1 MYGEG
6 ETPSLASRSFWSKG
20 QPIGLPC
27 DDTAGQGAQ
36 RGLPGPRWSVRLSLL
51 GGVPED
57 RVLKDT
63 WMSAV
68 WPGSA
73 AGRAL

>member
-1 MYGEG
+1 MTQQGRECRG
-6 ETPSLASRSFWSKG
+6 
-20 QPIGLPC
+20 GLPE
-27 DDTAGQGAQ
+27 
-36 RGLPGPRWSVRLSLL
+36 RPRWRVGAVSL

-57 RVLKDT
+57 RVLKDA

-73 AGRAL
+73 VGRAL